1 MRKENEKQISQQQN
15 PVADI
20 IIKNKWITYFS
31 LER

>member
-1 MRKENEKQISQQQN
+1 MRKENEKQISQQN